1 MWKQAQ
7 ELLKEKEA
15 ALAEAGKQAR
25 QELDKAVE
33 DLRAKA
39 ASELQHAVAK
49 LEVKSWARPGR
60 DGDCFRAMRLPGGMC
75 VNVSRRSGP
84 RWWRRW
90 RR

>member
-49 LEVKSWARPGR
+49 LEVSGGR
-60 DGDCFRAMRLPGGMC
+60 TGEMALLSCHALT
-75 VNVSRRSGP
+75 RRDV
-84 RWWRRW
+84 
-90 RR
+90 